1 MSFRNQADGGIGG
14 LRAVV
19 REPPDTAAQYL
30 SILFTIPERDLS

>member
-1 MSFRNQADGGIGG
+1 MSFQSQADGAIGG

-19 REPPDTAAQYL
+19 REHLDTAAQYL